1 MADNTNVSLSDVIKK
16 NQRLKKHAKAA
27 TNAVGNRDYAGPA
40 GDVVCKFDTLRMIV
54 KDGATYAILRFVV
67 DGSIDGQEEH
77 NGSQCSIIHSLS
89 DSDRATAEQGLD
101 RLMMDIQRMGLT
113 TSDREISDIEK
124 ELLAKKNSMFIISAV
139 PGKSGNG
146 RMYFMIRS
154 VYKTQGEWTEEESEY
169 NNETAEVENEEN
181 EVEDL
186 DTPESEDAV
195 EEVEDALPESVST
208 QHDDYEPS
216 AWIGYEVGWTNPK
229 TKKEL
234 TYTVVDA
241 DDTAKTVVLEL
252 DGKRVRVKYT
262 DLNLVPF

>member
-1 MADNTNVSLSDVIKK
+1 
-16 NQRLKKHAKAA
+16 
-27 TNAVGNRDYAGPA
+27 
-40 GDVVCKFDTLRMIV
+40 
-54 KDGATYAILRFVV
+54 
-67 DGSIDGQEEH
+67 
-77 NGSQCSIIHSLS
+77 
-89 DSDRATAEQGLD
+89 
-101 RLMMDIQRMGLT
+101 MDIQRMGLT

-124 ELLAKKNSMFIISAV
+124 DLLAKKNSLFIISAV

-146 RMYFMIRS
+146 RMYFNIRG

-169 NNETAEVENEEN
+169 NEETAEVENEES

-195 EEVEDALPESVST
+195 EEVEDAFPESVPT
-208 QHDDYEPS
+208 RHDDYEPS

-234 TYTVVDA
+234 LYTVVDA

-252 DGKRVRVKYT
+252 DGKRVRVKYA
-262 DLNLVPF
+262 DLNLIPF

>member
-1 MADNTNVSLSDVIKK
+1 
-16 NQRLKKHAKAA
+16 
-27 TNAVGNRDYAGPA
+27 
-40 GDVVCKFDTLRMIV
+40 
-54 KDGATYAILRFVV
+54 
-67 DGSIDGQEEH
+67 
-77 NGSQCSIIHSLS
+77 
-89 DSDRATAEQGLD
+89 
-101 RLMMDIQRMGLT
+101 MMDIQRMGLT

-146 RMYFMIRS
+146 RMYFNIRS
-154 VYKTQGEWTEEESEY
+154 AYKTQGEWTEEESEY
-169 NNETAEVENEEN
+169 SEETAEVENEES

-195 EEVEDALPESVST
+195 EEVEDAVPTNAPT
-208 QHDDYEPS
+208 QHEDYEPS
-216 AWIGYEVGWTNPK
+216 AWVGYEVFWTNPK

-241 DDTAKTVVLEL
+241 DDTARTVVLEL

-262 DLNLVPF
+262 DLKFIPF